1 VAVWQKRF
9 TISRF
14 TKFHRLTKFHPQSIQ
29 QASQLHRNSTMAP
42 TRKRSSAAAA
52 VTKSAIAQASTMLK
66 QLSEKPKNNWSLREA
81 VFMLQESITTALDRG
96 YTYDEVAVL
105 LGKQG
110 VSIAAPSLKRY
121 LAALKREKGSSPRR
135 GGRKGSKAALESSAL
150 ASVASSLAEAPAA
163 KPAASAKPS
172 TKTTR
177 RTTQPAAK
185 AEPKVAAKKAKA
197 TPTATA
203 KTTAAKPTAKTA
215 AATRG
220 RKRSAS

>member
-1 VAVWQKRF
+1 
-9 TISRF
+9 
-14 TKFHRLTKFHPQSIQ
+14 
-29 QASQLHRNSTMAP
+29 MAP

-66 QLSEKPKNNWSLREA
+66 QLSEKPKSNWSLREA

-121 LAALKREKGSSPRR
+121 LAALKREKGTSPRR
-135 GGRKGSKAALESSAL
+135 GGRKGSKAALESSTL
-150 ASVASSLAEAPAA
+150 ASVASSLEEAPAA
-163 KPAASAKPS
+163 APEKPP
-172 TKTTR
+172 TRTTR
-177 RTTQPAAK
+177 RTTSSTAK

-197 TPTATA
+197 TPTATTKA
-203 KTTAAKPTAKTA
+203 TAKPT
-215 AATRG
+215 ATRG
-220 RKRSAS
+220 RKKSAS